1 MSVPMKTILST
12 QLTVLSSMES
22 SNNGV
27 ASTSSSL
34 ISPMMTSLNSIALEK
49 ARSAI
54 AKKFKDPIDLD
65 ELHLYTAT
73 LQKNLAVAESQLS
86 SAVQVSVRGKERYV
100 CCVYLLFILAIS
112 QLHKSCFTVTHNH
125 NRCRCR
131 SRCCY

>member
-86 SAVQVSVRGKERYV
+86 SAVQVSVRGKERYI

-112 QLHKSCFTVTHNH
+112 Q
-125 NRCRCR
+125 
-131 SRCCY
+131 